1 LLWGSATVPHSKQR
15 NTLTTIIAGINGSIG
30 SIIAKEEA
38 KKGPVVG
45 TYRKYDDHAKE
56 LAKNNNIELIQQ
68 DMLENSNMSAVV
80 NSARALGT
88 VNKIYYLIGESW
100 NIGWDKVSLKD
111 IDNAIKMCS
120 LPVAS
125 LIIELKAE
133 LLDETNLM
141 RWASVSGVS
150 SLVFSGGPNK
160 PATGGAKHMAE
171 FYFKSASAFYTWK
184 QNLFNNV
191 VLGFSNRTKNFHVG
205 YNGDVLKNLC
215 AKDIPIGT
223 GTEPENVA
231 NILMWLNADN
241 NKFMTGQNIVVDGG
255 ETIKTRDNAKDT
267 PMKDHPTYY

>member
-1 LLWGSATVPHSKQR
+1 VSHLSKR

-38 KKGPVVG
+38 KKGTVVG

-56 LAKNNNIELIQQ
+56 LSKNKNITLLQQ
-68 DMLENSNMSAVV
+68 DMLEDNCMSSVV
-80 NSARALGT
+80 DRARSLGKI
-88 VNKIYYLIGESW
+88 NKIYYLIGESW
-100 NIGWDKVSLKD
+100 NIGWDKISLND
-111 IDNAIKMCS
+111 IEKAIKMCS

-150 SLVFSGGPNK
+150 SLIFSGGPNK

-171 FYFKSASAFYTWK
+171 FYFKSASAFYTCK

-205 YNGDVLKNLC
+205 YNSDALKNLY
-215 AKDIPIGT
+215 ANDIPIGT

-231 NILMWLNADN
+231 NILMWLNSDK

-255 ETIKTRDNAKDT
+255 ETIKTRDNAIDT
-267 PMKDHPTYY
+267 PMKDHPKYY